1 MKKNKGGVSFAV
13 SYLLMAIIPMT
24 VCGIF
29 FYPRTRS
36 QIVQRTDTNSMQQV
50 ERGLEELDRQL
61 QIINNIPNVFFQ
73 NEEINRSDIE
83 IEPWKNLVIS
93 KEIKKTI
100 VNNGLIEEV
109 FIYARENKY
118 FFSGYQGNFPVDK
131 LLEYNGTIGFH
142 YLNWE
147 MESIIDTLDSL
158 NGTFQRPAEEMI
170 LRGNI
175 HKNVIT
181 FISTIPQKNRFA
193 YATVIVMVDGEQLAG
208 LLPDSRSSE
217 GNGYIILDANQQ
229 IIYQSSGVKNELLQK
244 INNYGVIKAVQNQS
258 VRIENNYL
266 LNAAQ
271 SGSSGWIL
279 IKVTDLSPMLQEIME
294 LEYSVVFVMLG
305 LSIVLGF
312 LGYYFMVL
320 NFRPLKQITLLL
332 RQSGNDRKSKIRN
345 AYYDEIERAIRIL
358 QDDNLRMAGNLQQ
371 TKPRLKKHLFSE
383 LLSDAFRNIQE
394 TEYLTELENVGF
406 VVDKTCYRIVVLQ
419 FTLEEMRDKSI
430 LEMSKETEDT
440 IYMCTLPNSG
450 NVVFLLGN
458 NKDGGKIAFSE
469 WQKKY
474 DWMSQARAGVGDKV
488 DSILKISLSYSQAC
502 AALDYAVMS
511 SDNGAVV
518 YYDELPDSLFR
529 IHNYPLELIESLA
542 FAVRMD
548 KAEDVGKIMYQIEYM
563 IQMKELPPYYV
574 RALFYNVVSI
584 FLEKNDKMRAEDK
597 KESDIVNFFSQQLS
611 AIQMTAILSELYQ
624 NFNEK
629 TDSFTPKENEWMA
642 QVKMYIGEHYG
653 ESTLSLVEVADHI
666 GMSPAWFSTLFKEK
680 SGCNFKEYVDLIRLE
695 RAKELL
701 EGTET
706 KIEFVAQKVGYNSSY
721 SFSRFFKK
729 HMGVS
734 PKEYRDI
741 KAI

>member
-1 MKKNKGGVSFAV
+1 
-13 SYLLMAIIPMT
+13 
-24 VCGIF
+24 
-29 FYPRTRS
+29 
-36 QIVQRTDTNSMQQV
+36 
-50 ERGLEELDRQL
+50 
-61 QIINNIPNVFFQ
+61 
-73 NEEINRSDIE
+73 
-83 IEPWKNLVIS
+83 
-93 KEIKKTI
+93 
-100 VNNGLIEEV
+100 
-109 FIYARENKY
+109 
-118 FFSGYQGNFPVDK
+118 
-131 LLEYNGTIGFH
+131 
-142 YLNWE
+142 
-147 MESIIDTLDSL
+147 
-158 NGTFQRPAEEMI
+158 MI

-175 HKNVIT
+175 HKNIIT

-193 YATVIVMVDGEQLAG
+193 YAAVIIMVDGEQLAG

-217 GNGYIILDANQQ
+217 ENGYIILDANKQM
-229 IIYQSSGVKNELLQK
+229 IYQSSGIKEELLQK
-244 INNYGVIKAVQNQS
+244 INNYGVIKAVQDQS

-271 SGSSGWIL
+271 SDSSGWIL
-279 IKVTDLSPMLQEIME
+279 IKVTDLNPMLQEILE

-320 NFRPLKQITLLL
+320 NFRPLTQITLLL
-332 RQSGNDRKSKIRN
+332 RQSGNDRRGKIRN

-383 LLSDAFRNIQE
+383 LLSAAFRNNQE
-394 TEYLTELENVGF
+394 SEYLTELKNAGF
-406 VVDKTCYRIVVLQ
+406 AIDEACYRIVVLQ
-419 FTLEEMRDKSI
+419 LPLEEIRDKAI
-430 LEMSKETEDT
+430 LEMSNETEEI

-450 NVVFLLGN
+450 NIVFLLGN
-458 NKDGGKIAFSE
+458 NKDGGKTVFSG

-474 DWMSQARAGVGDKV
+474 DWMNQARVGVGDKV

-511 SDNGAVV
+511 SDSGTVV

-548 KAEDVGKIMYQIEYM
+548 KVDDVGKIMYQIEYM

-584 FLEKNDKMRAEDK
+584 FLEKNEKMETEDK
-597 KESDIVNFFSQQLS
+597 NESDIVHFFSQQLS
-611 AIQMTAILSELYQ
+611 AIQMTDILSELYQ
-624 NFNEK
+624 NFREK
-629 TDSFTPKENEWMA
+629 TDSFTPKENEWMV

-653 ESTLSLVEVADHI
+653 ESTLSLVEVAEHI

-706 KIEFVAQKVGYNSSY
+706 KIESVAQKVGYNSSY

-741 KAI
+741 KII